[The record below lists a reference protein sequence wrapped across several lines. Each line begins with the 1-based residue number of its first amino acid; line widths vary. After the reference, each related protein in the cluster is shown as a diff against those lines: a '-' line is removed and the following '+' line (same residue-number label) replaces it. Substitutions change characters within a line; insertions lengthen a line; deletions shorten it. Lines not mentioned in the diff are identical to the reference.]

1 MLTVVIPV
9 VFANTPSQFF
19 FLQRPLFIDLTIV
32 TPLLTFVAFVKKKK
46 EQKTTYLLKKSNT
59 KSMDFHFFLAV
70 RKKP

>member
-32 TPLLTFVAFVKKKK
+32 TPLLTFVAFVKKKEAK
-46 EQKTTYLLKKSNT
+46 NDLPSQKIKY
-59 KSMDFHFFLAV
+59 
-70 RKKP
+70 